1 MKDIYPFIYIN
12 HGKPLDIYSF
22 QGEKYFVFCFK
33 EKISSETAEAV
44 ENIVPEVLAGS
55 VIWSGNLL
63 MLYSMSDEDEIT
75 GHYLAKKGESYEAD
89 YSNKMF
95 LELFAEFANDIE
107 SWAKKTN
114 EVAPLDFFIGMNRIS
129 GSKWDKYSDKKL
141 PEIIEKLLQA
151 AEENSPRKNKIINQA
166 LHILFESKNKL
177 IPANL
182 RSRAKK
188 IMQETN

>member
-1 MKDIYPFIYIN
+1 
-12 HGKPLDIYSF
+12 YSF

-151 AEENSPRKNKIINQA
+151 AEDNSPRKNKIINQA